1 MQPRARGGRAPVR
14 ACGPCGRPRGT
25 RHLRRGNEYCTRVP
39 IFLLLHQRCCHIV
52 DARPDLPCA
61 LRRQDAGCAGLR
73 AEAPG

>member
-1 MQPRARGGRAPVR
+1 MRPSARGGRGPERARARAVADDLEGPVR
-14 ACGPCGRPRGT
+14 RG
-25 RHLRRGNEYCTRVP
+25 HEYCTRVP

-52 DARPDLPCA
+52 DARPDLPCP